1 MDNTEFPVE
10 ANKEVR
16 KLYPYQERAI
26 NEIVAK
32 LNDSPSDFKLLYQLP
47 TGGGKTIIFAEI
59 TQHFIK
65 DKKKRVLILTHRVE
79 LLEQTSN
86 RLNDI
91 SVKNFIIN
99 SDVKKVENQEQ
110 YGCFVAMVET
120 LNNRLMEDDDF
131 LKDIGLVIVDEAHN
145 NSFRKIF
152 QYYKQSVLLG
162 VTATPL
168 SSNKSLPLKDNY
180 HELICGDSI
189 SALIEAGYLCEPSTY
204 TYDVNLGSLK
214 VGINGDYTVSSSEKL
229 YSGYDMQ
236 FKLIS
241 AYKERG
247 VGKKVLI
254 FNPGIQVS
262 WLVYDFFKEA
272 GIQNIKHLDSTFG
285 ERERREVLDW
295 FRNTPDAVLTS
306 VGILTTGFDEPSV
319 EVIMLNRA
327 TRSLTL
333 YHQMIG
339 RGSRVLPN
347 KKNFSIIDLGNNVH
361 RFGLW
366 EQAIDWQD
374 VFKHPD
380 KYLEQ
385 EYFDELE
392 RQREV
397 MYNMP
402 EEIKARFVNSWDM
415 LEFPVVEMY
424 EEFLSMGI
432 KPNRIIDDCIAN
444 HAEIIKLNA
453 KDFEEA
459 KEMQILLQDSIKH
472 RIKLYTS
479 CLSKSTKNYFNWV
492 LETYNRRLRNQI
504 RILVQD

>member
-1 MDNTEFPVE
+1 MENSDFQALPDSG
-10 ANKEVR
+10 VR
-16 KLYPYQERAI
+16 KLYPYQEQAI
-26 NEIVAK
+26 HAIVNK
-32 LNDSPSDFKLLYQLP
+32 LDQNADDFKLLYQLP
-47 TGGGKTIIFAEI
+47 TGGGKTIVFAEI
-59 TQHFIK
+59 ARHLIQNK
-65 DKKKRVLILTHRVE
+65 NKRVLILTHRVE
-79 LLEQTSN
+79 LLAQTSN

-99 SDVKKVENQEQ
+99 SEIKKIENQHD
-110 YGCFVAMVET
+110 YPCFVAMVET
-120 LNNRLMEDDDF
+120 LNNRLMEDDHF
-131 LKDIGLVIVDEAHN
+131 LENIGLVIVDEAHN

-152 QYYKQSVLLG
+152 QYFRHCALLG

-168 SSNKSLPLKDNY
+168 SSNKSLPLKGNY
-180 HELICGDSI
+180 NELVCGDSI
-189 SALIEAGYLCEPSTY
+189 STLIECGYLCEPSTY

-214 VGINGDYTVSSSEKL
+214 VGINGDYTVSSSERL

-247 VGKKVLI
+247 VGKKTLI

-272 GIQNIKHLDSTFG
+272 GIQNVKHLDSTFG
-285 ERERREVLDW
+285 EKERREVLEW
-295 FRNTPDAVLTS
+295 FRSTPDAVLTS

-319 EVIMLNRA
+319 EIIILNRA

-347 KKNFSIIDLGNNVH
+347 KKAFTIIDLGNNVH

-366 EQAIDWQD
+366 EQAIDWPD
-374 VFKHPD
+374 VFKNPD

-385 EYFDELE
+385 EYFDEIE
-392 RQREV
+392 RQRE
-397 MYNMP
+397 MTYNMP
-402 EEIKARFVNSWDM
+402 EEMRARFANSLDL

-432 KPNRIIDDCIAN
+432 KPNRIIDDCIIN

-472 RIKLYTS
+472 RLKLYTS
-479 CLSKSTKNYFNWV
+479 CLSKSTKNYFNWL
-492 LETYNRRLRNQI
+492 LETYNRKLRNSI
-504 RILVQD
+504 RIIVED